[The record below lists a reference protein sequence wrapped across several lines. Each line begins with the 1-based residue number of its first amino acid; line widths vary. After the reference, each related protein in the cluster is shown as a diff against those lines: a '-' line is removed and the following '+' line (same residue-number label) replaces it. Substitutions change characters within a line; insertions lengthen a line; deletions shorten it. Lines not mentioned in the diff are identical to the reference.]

1 MPRIISIYHEMEAR
15 GSVSYWGYWSVSASA
30 AMGGAHD
37 GGGGGG
43 GGGGS
48 GGGGGGGGSGSG
60 ALQAV
65 QVVLLLPHVVS
76 SATGAMLALQ
86 HVSVASTLPRGVAL
100 LRVQP

>member
-15 GSVSYWGYWSVSASA
+15 GSVSYLGYWSVSASA

-43 GGGGS
+43 GGGGD
-48 GGGGGGGGSGSG
+48 GGGGGGGGSG

-76 SATGAMLALQ
+76 SAAGAMLALQ

-100 LRVQP
+100 LKIQP